1 MQIGAV
7 FPQLEIGND
16 PATIARWATEVER
29 LGYRHILAYD
39 HVVGANTDTRPG
51 WRGYSHADS
60 FHEVFV
66 LFGYLAAVTDIVEL
80 VTGVLILPQRQTAL
94 VAKQAAEV
102 AVLSGGRLR
111 LGIGVG
117 WNPVEYDVLG
127 ERFSDRGVRSEEQ
140 IQLLRELWA
149 DPSITFSGRWHR
161 VDNAGINPLPPGGR
175 IPIWIGGTAESVLRR
190 VGRMADGWLPQGPP
204 DAAAAARL
212 SRIRDYA
219 EEAGRTRDAV
229 GFEARLTVADV
240 PQDRWA
246 SYIGLWRELGA
257 THLCVNTMGYG
268 LPDPDA
274 HLNLLERVIA
284 LTADDQPT
292 ATRDIT
298 ASDQRY

>member
-1 MQIGAV
+1 
-7 FPQLEIGND
+7 
-16 PATIARWATEVER
+16 
-29 LGYRHILAYD
+29 
-39 HVVGANTDTRPG
+39 
-51 WRGYSHADS
+51 
-60 FHEVFV
+60 
-66 LFGYLAAVTDIVEL
+66 
-80 VTGVLILPQRQTAL
+80 
-94 VAKQAAEV
+94 
-102 AVLSGGRLR
+102 
-111 LGIGVG
+111 
-117 WNPVEYDVLG
+117 
-127 ERFSDRGVRSEEQ
+127 
-140 IQLLRELWA
+140 
-149 DPSITFSGRWHR
+149 
-161 VDNAGINPLPPGGR
+161 PPGGR

-292 ATRDIT
+292 ATRD
-298 ASDQRY
+298 